1 MKTGFAFTKFA
12 DRLNSVFPLPAE
24 ALDLLADMP
33 STIREFGSHQE
44 LRRHGEAQS
53 DCCLL
58 LQGYLCW
65 KDGDR
70 ANDQIVSVH
79 VPGDVPDLYTVLSS
93 RAEGRLC
100 SLGPS
105 TVGFVPHSFFRKIGR
120 GSEVMARALSLLTLA
135 ETSRLRNWL
144 VVLGSNDSSTRVA
157 HLISEIAVR
166 LRAVGLARDH
176 QFTSPFTQSDLAAV
190 CGISSVHANRTIQDL
205 RRRGLLQWQSRT
217 IKITDWAGLVR
228 LARFNPE
235 YLRLHQ
241 SDQPDVGS
249 HPPRMADI
257 AEPALS
263 LPTY

>member
-12 DRLNSVFPLPAE
+12 DRLNSILPLPAE

-33 STIREFGSHQE
+33 STIRDFGSHHE
-44 LRRHGEAQS
+44 LRHHDDGQS

-65 KDGDR
+65 KDADR
-70 ANDQIVSVH
+70 ANDQIISVH
-79 VPGDVPDLYTVLSS
+79 VPGDIPDLYTVLSS
-93 RAEGRLC
+93 RTEGRLC
-100 SLGPS
+100 SLGPA
-105 TVGFVPHSFFRKIGR
+105 TVAFVPHSFFRRIGMR
-120 GSEVMARALSLLTLA
+120 SEAMARALSLLTLA

-144 VVLGSNDSSTRVA
+144 VVLGSSDSCARVA
-157 HLISEIAVR
+157 HLICDIAVR

-176 QFTSPFTQSDLAAV
+176 QFTSPFTQSDLADV

-217 IKITDWAGLVR
+217 IKIIDWAGLAR

-241 SDQPDVGS
+241 PAHREPNN
-249 HPPRMADI
+249 HPSRVTEG

-263 LPTY
+263 LPMF